1 MRILF
6 IGCVKLS
13 ADILQ
18 QLFDMRTNIVGV
30 CTKEES
36 VFNADHVDLRFLCE
50 LNDIPWI
57 YSDNINSD
65 HTSSWIRTLHPD
77 VIFCIG
83 WSEIIKNEIL
93 GIPPMGVIGFHP
105 TALPKNRGR
114 HPLIWSL
121 VLGLKETASTFFFMD
136 LGADSGDIVSQ
147 VEIQIG
153 HDDNADDLYKKV
165 TEVAKKQIFEIVPK
179 LALGTIERR
188 KQNNALANMWRKR
201 GINDGLIDWRMSAES
216 IHNLVRGLSKPYIG
230 AHLIFKGSEIKV
242 WKTSILIDAPA
253 NIEPGK
259 ILFFTEAGPVVK
271 CGTGAICLTQT
282 EPGFKPTEGDYL

>member
-1 MRILF
+1 MRIVF
-6 IGCVKLS
+6 IGSVKFSEDALKQLVEMS
-13 ADILQ
+13 A
-18 QLFDMRTNIVGV
+18 NIVGV

-36 VFNADHVDLRFLCE
+36 VFNADHVNLRSFCE
-50 LNDIPWI
+50 LNEIPWI

-65 HTSSWIRTLHPD
+65 HTSSWIRTLNPD
-77 VIFCIG
+77 VIFCFG
-83 WSEIIKNEIL
+83 WSEIIKDELL

-114 HPLIWSL
+114 HPLVWSL

-136 LGADSGDIVSQ
+136 LGADSGDIISQ

-153 HDDNADDLYKKV
+153 PEDNANDLYKKV
-165 TEVAKKQIFEIVPK
+165 TEVAKKQILEFVPK
-179 LALGTIERR
+179 LALGTVERQ
-188 KQNNALANMWRKR
+188 KQNNALANVWRKR
-201 GINDGLIDWRMSAES
+201 GITDGLIDWRMSAEA
-216 IHNLVRGLSKPYIG
+216 IHNLVRGLSKPYVG

-242 WKTSILIDAPA
+242 WKTTIWTESPA

-259 ILFFTEAGPVVK
+259 ILLISEAGTVVK

>member
-1 MRILF
+1 MRIVF
-6 IGCVKLS
+6 IGCVKFS
-13 ADILQ
+13 EDALQ
-18 QLFDMRTNIVGV
+18 QLVEMNANMVGV

-36 VFNADHVDLRFLCE
+36 VFNTDHVDLRSFCE
-50 LNDIPWI
+50 LNEIPWI

-77 VIFCIG
+77 VIFCFG
-83 WSEIIKNEIL
+83 WSEIIKDELL
-93 GIPPMGVIGFHP
+93 GIPPMGVVGFHP

-114 HPLIWSL
+114 HPLVWSL

-136 LGADSGDIVSQ
+136 SGADSGDIISQ

-153 HDDNADDLYKKV
+153 HEDNANDLYNKV
-165 TEVAKKQIFEIVPK
+165 TEVAKKQMLEFVPK
-179 LALGTIERR
+179 LALGTVERH
-188 KQNNALANMWRKR
+188 KQNNALANVWRKR
-201 GINDGLIDWRMSAES
+201 VITDGLIDWRMSAEA
-216 IHNLVRGLSKPYIG
+216 IHNLVRGLSKPYVG
-230 AHLIFKGSEIKV
+230 AHLIFKGSKIKV
-242 WKTSILIDAPA
+242 WKTTIWTESPA

-259 ILFFTEAGPVVK
+259 ILLISEAGTVVK